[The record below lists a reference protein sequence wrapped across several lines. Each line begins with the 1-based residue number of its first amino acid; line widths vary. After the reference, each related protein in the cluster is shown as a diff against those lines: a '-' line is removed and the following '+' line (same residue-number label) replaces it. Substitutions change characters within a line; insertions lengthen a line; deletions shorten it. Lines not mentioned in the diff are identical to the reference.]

1 MPIGIRDES
10 EANMISLRSLAN
22 AVGLLFLC
30 LLLSSSVFG
39 QVAGGSVSGTVTD
52 TSGAVIPNAQVTVL
66 NTATGITRT
75 LATNDSGFY
84 NAPNLMPGPYQV
96 SVALNGFS
104 TSIKRLELA
113 AGASA
118 VVNVQLQVGSTSENV
133 QVTEKAPAV
142 ELASSTLNNSVGGQ
156 TVRELPL
163 NGRDW
168 TQLAALEPGVN
179 TLTTQPSA
187 AQGVTRPNRGWGT
200 QMAISGARP
209 TQNNYRLDGISI
221 NDYSGGAPGSTL
233 GLNLGVDSIQE
244 FSVVTGNASAEY
256 GKSSGG
262 VFNAVTRSGT
272 NQFHGSAFEF
282 LRNSALDAR
291 NFFDGD
297 KAPSFRRNQFG

>member
-1 MPIGIRDES
+1 
-10 EANMISLRSLAN
+10 
-22 AVGLLFLC
+22 
-30 LLLSSSVFG
+30 
-39 QVAGGSVSGTVTD
+39 
-52 TSGAVIPNAQVTVL
+52 
-66 NTATGITRT
+66 
-75 LATNDSGFY
+75 
-84 NAPNLMPGPYQV
+84 
-96 SVALNGFS
+96 
-104 TSIKRLELA
+104 A

-118 VVNVQLQVGSTSENV
+118 VVNAQLQVGSTSENV

-297 KAPSFRRNQFG
+297 KAPSFRRNQFGASGGGAIRKDRAFIFGAYEGLRQSLSTTNLVTVPSLAARSGQLTTGKVTVDPK